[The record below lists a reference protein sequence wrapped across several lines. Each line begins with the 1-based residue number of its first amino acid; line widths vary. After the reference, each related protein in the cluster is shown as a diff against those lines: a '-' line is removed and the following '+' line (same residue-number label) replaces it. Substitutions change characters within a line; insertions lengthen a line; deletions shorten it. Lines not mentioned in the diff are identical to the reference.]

1 MIFGHCLLC
10 ASMEIGY
17 QNGLLSVKVPGLQV
31 DFSLCLKHSQIARHP
46 NKWSKINRDLWTETS
61 EELVRL
67 EEAYLQGKELSE
79 ETCLLCLGF
88 GQLELQGQCWWCKG
102 KGVVKPELLPSR
114 AKLLA
119 GVSLN

>member
-1 MIFGHCLLC
+1 MLGHCLLC
-10 ASMEIGY
+10 SFTVIDY
-17 QNGLLSVKVPGLQV
+17 QNGLLSMKVPGLQV
-31 DFSLCLKHSQIARHP
+31 ELSLCSKHSQIARHP
-46 NKWSKINRDLWTETS
+46 NQWSKINRDLWIEAS
-61 EELVRL
+61 EELVKL
-67 EEAYLQGKELSE
+67 EEAYLQGKEFSE
-79 ETCLLCLGF
+79 ETCLLCLGS